1 MSLIRVI
8 EFGIIE
14 TMDAFN
20 FIKHTQVGKRFE
32 ERITVTR
39 ARTIGLPTQ
48 FYKDNDVANYKYV
61 VLFYEKDKN
70 MIGIKFT
77 NEKEDGAIA
86 IAKHNNGYGGYVSA
100 TSFFK
105 INRINTKKYA
115 GRYEYEKKS
124 LRQLGLDEDGVLFII
139 KLQEKADKEGPVE
152 Q

>member
-1 MSLIRVI
+1 
-8 EFGIIE
+8 
-14 TMDAFN
+14 MDDLK

-48 FYKDNDVANYKYV
+48 FYKDNGIADYKYV
-61 VLFYEKDKN
+61 ILFYEKDKN

-77 NEKEDGAIA
+77 NEKENGAIV
-86 IAKHNNGYGGYVSA
+86 IAKHKNGYGGYVSA

-105 INRINTKKYA
+105 INRINTKRYA
-115 GRYEYEKKS
+115 SRYEYEKRP
-124 LRQLGLDEDGVLFII
+124 LRNVGFDEDGVLFII
-139 KLQEKADKEGPVE
+139 KLKEKTDKEGLVE